1 MNASGHL
8 SSKPGFR
15 HVPVAF
21 DGSGRNAK
29 GFGGF
34 LGGQAAEK
42 TEFDD
47 TALLFINAGET
58 VQCVVE
64 GDDVDRADFGKG
76 QGFVE
81 FYLET
86 RAAFCGAMAAGV
98 VDQDLAHETRS
109 DGYEMGAVFGVDW
122 TLLDEAEISLMNQS
136 GAAEG
141 VVRALAAQVAMGN
154 GSQFAINQRHEYIEG
169 RLIPVTPSKQEF
181 GNRFNVHQGRPVAFK
196 LRGLVENDSVL
207 VAVSQ

>member
-21 DGSGRNAK
+21 DSSGRNAK
-29 GFGGF
+29 GLGGF
-34 LGGQAAEK
+34 LGGQATEK

-47 TALLFINAGET
+47 TALLFINAGEA

-64 GDDVDRADFGKG
+64 SDDVDGADFGKG

-81 FYLET
+81 FYLEA
-86 RAAFCGAMAAGV
+86 RAAFGGAMAAGV
-98 VDQDLAHETRS
+98 VDQDLAHETRG